1 MLNNSIK
8 NKVNICGGGLKHF
21 NYINNKINI
30 LLNGEKLFENNKKA
44 KYSDYQFDYFYQRF
58 IYKKNFLKK
67 NNLYFPNY
75 LRYQD
80 PPFFIKT
87 MGLAKNFY
95 ALQNVTY
102 LKGSTY
108 RNIIWTEKK
117 VIDEFKGIKQCLD
130 ISEKMSLN
138 KLYCQIYNRL
148 NSIDILNIAKIYIK
162 NKTLRILISKILN
175 NINYNIFKKEN
186 FTFIQNKLYNNISI
200 N

>member
-1 MLNNSIK
+1 MLINAIK

-21 NYINNKINI
+21 NYINNKVNI
-30 LLNGEKLFENNKKA
+30 VLYDECLFEKNKKI
-44 KYSDYQFDYFYQRF
+44 KYSDYQYDYFYQRF
-58 IYKKNFLKK
+58 IYKNNFLKS

-95 ALQNVTY
+95 ALKSVTY
-102 LKGSTY
+102 LKGLSH
-108 RNIIWTEKK
+108 RNVTWTEKK
-117 VIDEFKGIKQCLD
+117 IIDMFKGIKQCLY
-130 ISEKMSLN
+130 ISEKMNLN
-138 KLYCQIYNRL
+138 KLYCLIYNRL
-148 NSIDILNIAKIYIK
+148 NSISILNIVKIYIK
-162 NKTLRILISKILN
+162 NNTLRILIFKILN

-186 FTFIQNKLYNNISI
+186 FTFIQNKLYNNIII

>member
-1 MLNNSIK
+1 MFINAIK
-8 NKVNICGGGLKHF
+8 NKVDICGGGLKHF

-30 LLNGEKLFENNKKA
+30 LLKGKRLFENNKKM
-44 KYSDYQFDYFYQRF
+44 KYSDYQYESYYQRF

-95 ALQNVTY
+95 ALKNVTY
-102 LKGSTY
+102 LKCSTFQ
-108 RNIIWTEKK
+108 NIIWTEKK
-117 VIDEFKGIKQCLD
+117 VIDVFKGIKQCLD
-130 ISEKMSLN
+130 ISEKMN
-138 KLYCQIYNRL
+138 FYKLYCQIYNRL
-148 NSIDILNIAKIYIK
+148 NSIEILNIAKIHIK
-162 NKTLRILISKILN
+162 NKALRILIFKILN

-186 FTFIQNKLYNNISI
+186 FKFKPNKLYNNISI

>member
-30 LLNGEKLFENNKKA
+30 LLNGEKLFENNKKL
-44 KYSDYQFDYFYQRF
+44 KYSDYQYDYYYQRF

-108 RNIIWTEKK
+108 GNIIWTEKK
-117 VIDEFKGIKQCLD
+117 VIDVFKGIKQCLD